1 MTTEYDQGH
10 CTKCGCYYLMSSDIA
25 KADGCVV
32 SAMSDELF
40 WSFMCMCYLVG
51 GITIG
56 YYFGQWK
63 NRKKKTGT
71 GRWDYKDRHLP

>member
-1 MTTEYDQGH
+1 MIKDTAQNVVATIFQRHLGV
-10 CTKCGCYYLMSSDIA
+10 
-25 KADGCVV
+25 VV

>member
-1 MTTEYDQGH
+1 MIKVTAQNVVAIIFKRQT
-10 CTKCGCYYLMSSDIA
+10 
-25 KADGCVV
+25 VVNV

-51 GITIG
+51 GLTIG
-56 YYFGQWK
+56 YYFAQWK

-71 GRWDYKDRHLP
+71 GRWDYQDRHLP